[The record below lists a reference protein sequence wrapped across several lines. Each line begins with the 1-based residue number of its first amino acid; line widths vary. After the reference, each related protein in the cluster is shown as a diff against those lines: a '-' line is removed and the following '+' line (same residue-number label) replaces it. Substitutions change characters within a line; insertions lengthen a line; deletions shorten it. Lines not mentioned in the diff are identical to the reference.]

1 MADEQQ
7 EESTMETDGR
17 PDPFAGYGGED
28 MPLAGYSG
36 LVAGYVA
43 GAGGTL
49 ALLRGRLPDRLEAED
64 IVLLGVATH
73 KLSRMLAKDW
83 VTSPLRAPFTRYRKS
98 LGGGEVSEEA
108 RGQGM
113 RRALGDLLTC
123 PWCLGPW
130 VATALAMGLV
140 LAPRATRMT
149 AATFSA
155 VAISDFLH
163 HAYDATK
170 AAAQRETAHA

>member
-1 MADEQQ
+1 MEEQQ
-7 EESTMETDGR
+7 TTAPERSGA
-17 PDPFAGYGGED
+17 FSGYGGED
-28 MPLAGYSG
+28 MPLAGYAG
-36 LVAGYVA
+36 LMGGYLVA
-43 GAGGTL
+43 AGGSL
-49 ALLRGRLPDRLEAED
+49 ALLHGRIPRRLEARD

-73 KLSRMLAKDW
+73 KLTRIIAKDW
-83 VTSPLRAPFTRYRKS
+83 VTSPLRAPFTRYRES

-113 RRALGDLLTC
+113 RRAVGDLLTC

-130 VATALAMGLV
+130 VATALATGFV
-140 LAPRATRMT
+140 LAPRAARLA

-163 HAYDATK
+163 HAYDASR
-170 AAAQRETAHA
+170 AAARRQKQGS